1 MSREPAWVLCIV
13 AITAVFLAAC
23 ICLILYFKRKE
34 KKLLGRIQSM
44 LDQAIT
50 GSFEDAQLDESG
62 ISAVESAMH
71 RFLSDKSMSYEKLA
85 ADKEH
90 IQSLVSDIAHQ
101 SVTPLAN
108 IMLYTQLLEEWDA
121 CGQEQQRQQEP
132 EPAKRA
138 GERKEVFEAIRT
150 QAEKLEFLVE
160 ALVRV
165 SRMEA
170 GLIRIHTK
178 EQPLQP
184 VLSAAEQQ
192 FIQKARSKQI
202 RLTAE
207 PSPERAVFDRKW
219 TIEAVANIVDNA
231 IKYTPQG
238 GTVSIRVRPY
248 SFFTCI
254 SVADN
259 GPGIPEEE
267 QAEIFTRFYRRAE
280 HAEAPGLGIGL
291 YLAREVM
298 KAQGGYMKLASKP
311 GQGSTFSLFLQ
322 RK

>member
-1 MSREPAWVLCIV
+1 MSRESAWILCILM
-13 AITAVFLAAC
+13 ITAFFLAAG
-23 ICLILYFKRKE
+23 ICLIFYFKRKE
-34 KKLLGRIQSM
+34 KKLLDRIQRM

-50 GSFEDAQLDESG
+50 GSFEDAHLDESG

-90 IQSLVSDIAHQ
+90 IQSLISDISHQ
-101 SVTPLAN
+101 SVTPLSN

-121 CGQEQQRQQEP
+121 SGQEQQREP
-132 EPAKRA
+132 EPAERA
-138 GERKEVFEAIRT
+138 GERKEVFEAIRK

-170 GLIRIHTK
+170 GIIRIHAK

-192 FIQKARSKQI
+192 FIQKARNKQI

-298 KAQGGYMKLASKP
+298 KAQGGYMKLVSKP